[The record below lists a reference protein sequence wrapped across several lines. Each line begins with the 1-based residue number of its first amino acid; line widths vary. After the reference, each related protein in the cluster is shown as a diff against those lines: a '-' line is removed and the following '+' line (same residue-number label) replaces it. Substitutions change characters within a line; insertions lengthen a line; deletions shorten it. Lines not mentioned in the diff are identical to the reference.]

1 MPKLFVNEPLASA
14 GNMQGPQQDID
25 QYELSPISAE
35 FLDSGTEAA
44 FREYIR
50 PTWVRDTRRA
60 MAMAALFYLAF
71 AVSDYFLLGVNDAFQ
86 TVFFSRMMIF
96 VVGVAVAF
104 GADRFWR
111 GLVDGLIPSL
121 VVGLAMSAFLS
132 FTLLFPF
139 DVGWHAMGM
148 MLMLL
153 GTYVFIPNRFLPAL
167 GVAVWS
173 TIAFIWLMVDNFDLG
188 VGKGMMLTLVLF
200 GMNLF
205 CGVSAARI
213 SRLTRET
220 FRDARIL
227 HQANQRLT
235 EEVLARKR
243 LEQDLTAQV
252 HHDELTGVSNRRRFQ
267 ELARQCMRQA
277 ESSGAGLSLLLLDV
291 DYFKQINDTYGH
303 SRADEVLK
311 ALARVC
317 QAHMDEEAMLARVG
331 GEEFALMLPGIDL
344 EGARKR
350 AEQVRVG
357 VWESPVLLAD
367 AAIHITISI
376 GVVEWQV
383 GESFTELMRRADQ
396 TLQMA
401 KYNGR
406 NRVEVA
412 ALGNT

>member
-1 MPKLFVNEPLASA
+1 MEGPLKVLT
-14 GNMQGPQQDID
+14 

-35 FLDSGTEAA
+35 FLDPGTEMA

-60 MAMAALFYLAF
+60 MVMAAMFYLAF
-71 AVSDYFLLGVNDAFQ
+71 GVSDYFLLGMNDAFQ
-86 TVFFSRMMIF
+86 TVCLSRMMIF
-96 VVGVAVAF
+96 VVGLAVAF

-111 GLVDGLIPSL
+111 GLVDGLIPTL
-121 VVGLAMSAFLS
+121 VVGLAMMAFLS

-153 GTYVFIPNRFLPAL
+153 GTYVFIPNRFLPAM

-173 TIAFIWLMVDNFDLG
+173 TIAFIWLMLDNFDLG
-188 VGKGMMLTLVLF
+188 AGKAMILILVLF

-205 CGVSAARI
+205 CGVSAARV

-220 FRDARIL
+220 FRDAQIL
-227 HQANQRLT
+227 RQANQRLT
-235 EEVLARKR
+235 EEAVVRKR
-243 LEQDLTAQV
+243 LEQDLIAQV

-277 ESSGAGLSLLLLDV
+277 EASETGLSLMLLDV

-311 ALARVC
+311 ALARIC
-317 QAHMDEEAMLARVG
+317 QARMGEEDMLARVG
-331 GEEFALMLPGIDL
+331 GEEFALMLPGVDL
-344 EGARKR
+344 EGARKQ
-350 AEQVRVG
+350 AERIRVG

-376 GVVEWQV
+376 GVVEWQR
-383 GESFTELMRRADQ
+383 GESLTELMRRADQ
-396 TLQMA
+396 TLQAA

-406 NRVEVA
+406 NRVEIA
-412 ALGNT
+412 AKGNA